1 MITKLFEFFS
11 SWKLILVL
19 VGLVSIGGVYA
30 QAYHAGKQ
38 KGSELAIIQCEAQ
51 KAEAYKQAR
60 DKLVK
65 DLAYNE
71 KQKRK
76 TKALSDAALDAALS
90 EWMRDCSGS
99 ASGK

>member
-1 MITKLFEFFS
+1 MIASILEFFS

-19 VGLVSIGGVYA
+19 VGLVSVGGVYA

-38 KGSELAIIQCEAQ
+38 KGSELALVQCEAQ

-65 DLAYNE
+65 DLTEHE
-71 KQKRK
+71 KRKRK

-90 EWMRDCSGS
+90 EWLRDCTGS
-99 ASGK
+99 YSSK

>member
-1 MITKLFEFFS
+1 MIASILEFFS

-19 VGLVSIGGVYA
+19 LGLVSIGGVYA
-30 QAYHAGKQ
+30 QAYHSGKA
-38 KGSELAIIQCEAQ
+38 KGTELALVQCEAQ

-65 DLAYNE
+65 DLAAHE
-71 KQKRK
+71 KRKIK

-90 EWMRDCSGS
+90 EWLRDCTSS